1 MHRKHIE
8 MTLKHK
14 QNPEQSLDCDGHT
27 KHNRMLLVNQDE
39 AQFENAGFVLLYSHV
54 KLVDCPDYGQELK
67 QLSLRRVH
75 TYDILFHVFP
85 NYLHDMVVTLCLWH
99 CTYLHHELNRFD
111 GDIRG
116 QRKEMSILLRLRHGL
131 PNGFYCLNASG
142 SIRLSRNFNHPA
154 KPEQDDKEEKVHI
167 RDISAYDYAKRVLR
181 SLKPRKNP
189 PTWSEIEETFKKN
202 RFPGTVKFDAAAAAA
217 RSAKRAADAVAV
229 ADLAKKAADAAD
241 AAAGFAKAAADAA
254 AAADLTKAA
263 EDASTAAAYARA
275 AADSAGFA
283 KAAAETDA
291 EEASLFL

>member
-54 KLVDCPDYGQELK
+54 KLVDCPDYGQE
-67 QLSLRRVH
+67 
-75 TYDILFHVFP
+75 
-85 NYLHDMVVTLCLWH
+85 
-99 CTYLHHELNRFD
+99 FD